1 MIDITQYI
9 FDTFIS
15 EGLLVIIACYVL
27 GNIITKLIS
36 KINNNHTVPILSV
49 AGAVLVLVLGTYP
62 SDPVGVRIVKGCV
75 LGWSSTG
82 MHELFKAFVRLG
94 YIKIPGYNAYNNTNQ
109 NNNKNDIDY
118 DSGKDPDG

>member
-27 GNIITKLIS
+27 GNVITKSIP

-49 AGAVLVLVLGTYP
+49 AGAALVLVLGTYP
-62 SDPVGVRIVKGCV
+62 ADPVGTRVLKGFI

-82 MHELFKAFVRLG
+82 MHELFKALVRLG
-94 YIKIPGYNAYNNTNQ
+94 YIRIPGYVAGHDD
-109 NNNKNDIDY
+109 KNYKENHSTDT
-118 DSGKDPDG
+118 GQDPGG